1 VFGHHALRHFT
12 FSMSGNDKGVI
23 RDSGCAISH
32 LVPRCGRVGLLP
44 EMRERCAQWRGG
56 NLDHPVEWPV
66 HLQD

>member
-1 VFGHHALRHFT
+1 
-12 FSMSGNDKGVI
+12 MSGYDKGVI
-23 RDSGCAISH
+23 RDTGCAISH